1 MENAKRYGIESSYC
15 ATGSI
20 TQAKRPHHPP
30 GYYRALHNC
39 SSTDILAVG
48 TGDRSHEHGKL
59 RLHAD
64 CDLPEGRYEVKR
76 LVAKRRRKIISTVIF
91 MCLVCMCLYACV
103 WGVCIC

>member
-1 MENAKRYGIESSYC
+1 MQRDDGIESSYYT
-15 ATGSI
+15 TGSI
-20 TQAKRPHHPP
+20 TQAKLPHHPP

-64 CDLPEGRYEVKR
+64 RDLPEGCYEVKR
-76 LVAKRRRKIISTVIF
+76 LVAKRIISTVIF
-91 MCLVCMCLYACV
+91 MCLVCMCVYACV
-103 WGVCIC
+103 WGVSICI